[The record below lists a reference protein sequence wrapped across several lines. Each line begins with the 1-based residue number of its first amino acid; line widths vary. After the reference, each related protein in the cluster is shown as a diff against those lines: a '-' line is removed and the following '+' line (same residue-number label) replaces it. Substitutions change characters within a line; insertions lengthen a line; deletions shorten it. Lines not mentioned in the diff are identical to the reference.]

1 MAAEETSPLLKTT
14 ATPPSYVTSE
24 SASPA
29 DAESAEPPET
39 SNGTSSLN
47 IIAIVLPLAVGV
59 FLAAMDQTIVVSS
72 YASIG
77 TQFNQLQNTSWIATA
92 YMLTVVSFQPL
103 YGKLSDIFGRK
114 GCLLLTYFIFG
125 TGCLFCG
132 LARNMNE
139 LILARAFAG
148 VGGGGISTVGSIIMS
163 DVVPL
168 RSRGTWQGVI
178 NIIFATGQAT
188 GAPLGG
194 ILADSIGWRW
204 AFLVQ
209 VPLTVIAIL
218 SAGFTLKIP
227 KRDAGDFYQKF
238 KRIDFVGAFALIC
251 SVFSLLLALDR
262 GGNVSWNDRITISC
276 IAVSAV
282 FWIIF
287 GLTELKLAKEPFAP
301 KRIVVGPN
309 LIASYLV
316 NFFCV
321 MSSMCLVYQISLY
334 FQAVRRMTA
343 SQAGVALLPSI
354 LAGVAGS
361 LAGGLI
367 MQATGRYYVLTIC
380 MYISM
385 LLGTLVITLFTGT
398 VTHSIIGV
406 LIGLVFMSLGN
417 GAGITTTLIALIAN
431 AGPEDQAIAT
441 AVSYLYRSLGSVM
454 GISIG
459 STLVQDK
466 LRNLLRTRLVGED
479 LDIDEIARRVRES
492 LTYVDE
498 LQPRIRA
505 IVRQSY
511 DDALPI
517 AFWFSLVAA
526 GAALTASFFI
536 KEKILAKPSQS

>member
-1 MAAEETSPLLKTT
+1 MAEETSPLLKQPAST
-14 ATPPSYVTSE
+14 PSYATTGADVERPE
-24 SASPA
+24 STPA
-29 DAESAEPPET
+29 DDADSAKQAV
-39 SNGTSSLN
+39 N
-47 IIAIVLPLAVGV
+47 IPAIVLPLAVGV

-77 TQFNQLQNTSWIATA
+77 TQFNQLQNTSWIATG

-114 GCLLLTYFIFG
+114 GCLLTAYSVFAVG
-125 TGCLFCG
+125 SLFCG

-139 LILARAFAG
+139 LIFARALAG
-148 VGGGGISTVGSIIMS
+148 MGGGGISTMGSIIMS

-204 AFLVQ
+204 AFLIQ
-209 VPLTVIAIL
+209 VPLTVSAIL
-218 SAGFTLKIP
+218 SAGLALNLP
-227 KRDAGDFYQKF
+227 RREGGDFYQKL
-238 KRIDFVGAFALIC
+238 KRVDFGGAATLV
-251 SVFSLLLALDR
+251 SAVFLLLLALDR
-262 GGNVSWNDRITISC
+262 GGNVAWTDTLTLSC
-276 IAVSAV
+276 LGSSAL
-282 FWIIF
+282 FWLAFAFI
-287 GLTELKLAKEPFAP
+287 ELEYAKEPFAP
-301 KRIVVGPN
+301 KRIVVSPK

-316 NFFCV
+316 NLFGV

-334 FQAVRRMTA
+334 FQAVRGMSA
-343 SQAGVALLPSI
+343 SQAGVGLLPSI

-380 MYISM
+380 MYVCM
-385 LLGTLVITLFTGT
+385 LAGTIVIALVTGT
-398 VTHSIIGV
+398 VVHSFVGIMI
-406 LIGLVFMSLGN
+406 

-459 STLVQDK
+459 STLVQDR
-466 LRNLLRTRLVGED
+466 LRNLLRIRLAGED
-479 LDIDEIARRVRES
+479 IDIDEIARRVRES
-492 LTYVDE
+492 LAYVDK

-511 DDALPI
+511 DEAVPA
-517 AFWFSLVAA
+517 AFWFSVAT
-526 GAALTASFFI
+526 GSAALIATFFI
-536 KEKILAKPSQS
+536 KEKVLPKTGRP